1 MSSITVLVVDDDIGD
16 VKAVKR
22 AFAKNKRIDA
32 IHYAVDGI
40 EALQLL
46 RGQNTKEKLIPPYI
60 LLVDIN
66 MPRMN
71 GIELIKELRKDKELH
86 RTIVFMLTTSKRE
99 EDKIASYDLNVAGYI
114 VKEKAGEDFL
124 NLTALIHYYE
134 LIVELPS

>member
-134 LIVELPS
+134 LIVEL